1 MKTSRK
7 NIGPFLA
14 FTDGWFAKNQSALL
28 LLVNNPLT
36 KRLFRWILRI
46 NRDDI
51 SLDQPIT
58 ELYSNRFSFGDKLIK
73 KKGKWYLERTTDFR
87 THPKFGKRIYHA
99 FRPIW
104 WVIHFWDW
112 SIADR
117 FIPKLSYGFATLT
130 AYPDAGDPGT
140 TTIDGVVQRSG
151 VNETFG
157 TIRGGAGTL
166 ATNATDFLFT
176 AQLDATGTTNQYG
189 RLRRSIALFDTSS
202 LTTSASISSATIG
215 AYGWSKTNA
224 LGSADWHVGSATP
237 ASNTTLA
244 ASDYGNCGTI
254 SFGSIA
260 YASFS
265 TSGYND
271 ITLDSNGLGNISK
284 TGVSKFSFQ
293 LSWDINNSFT
303 GSWANS
309 AISNFDNYS
318 ADQAGTTNDPK
329 LVVTYTTSTNY
340 PITAAYGTYTL
351 TGQASL
357 FHLGR
362 KLVAAYGSFVL
373 TGQTAI
379 VKSARKITAAFG
391 SFVYT
396 GYNAGL
402 LFGKILTAAFGSFTL
417 TGQTSILTST
427 RKLVAEVGSFVWTG
441 FAASL
446 RIGYGILAAM
456 GTYVLSGQ
464 NTSVTAQRLM
474 TAAYATFTFTGYA
487 ASFVKNLVVT
497 ATVGLYT
504 ITGVTARLLV
514 NNLSTAWSKLS
525 RSSDPTWTKQ
535 NKSDDPTWTKQNRS

>member
-1 MKTSRK
+1 MHY
-7 NIGPFLA
+7 LA
-14 FTDGWFAKNQSALL
+14 FNKEWFEKHQNKLL
-28 LLVNNPLT
+28 WLL
-36 KRLFRWILRI
+36 KFRLFRKILRI
-46 NRDDI
+46 ECNDRI
-51 SLDQPIT
+51 VEIT
-58 ELYSNRFSFGDKLIK
+58 PNSYTTHVSGVTFK
-73 KKGKWYLERTTDFR
+73 TDFR
-87 THPKFGKRIYHA
+87 THDKYSKRLYYA
-99 FRPIW
+99 FKPIW
-104 WVIHFWDW
+104 WAMHIWDLF
-112 SIADR
+112 ADVYT
-117 FIPKLSYGFATLT
+117 PKLSFGFSTLT

-176 AQLDATGTTNQYG
+176 AQLDATGTTNQYS

-215 AYGWSKTNA
+215 AYGWGKTNA

-244 ASDYGNCGTI
+244 ASDYGNCGTT

-329 LVVTYTTSTNY
+329 LVVTYT
-340 PITAAYGTYTL
+340 
-351 TGQASL
+351 
-357 FHLGR
+357 LG
-362 KLVAAYGSFVL
+362 
-373 TGQTAI
+373 
-379 VKSARKITAAFG
+379 
-391 SFVYT
+391 
-396 GYNAGL
+396 
-402 LFGKILTAAFGSFTL
+402 
-417 TGQTSILTST
+417 
-427 RKLVAEVGSFVWTG
+427 
-441 FAASL
+441 
-446 RIGYGILAAM
+446 
-456 GTYVLSGQ
+456 
-464 NTSVTAQRLM
+464 
-474 TAAYATFTFTGYA
+474 
-487 ASFVKNLVVT
+487 
-497 ATVGLYT
+497 
-504 ITGVTARLLV
+504 GVRLLT
-514 NNLSTAWSKLS
+514 LLGAGT
-525 RSSDPTWTKQ
+525 
-535 NKSDDPTWTKQNRS
+535 